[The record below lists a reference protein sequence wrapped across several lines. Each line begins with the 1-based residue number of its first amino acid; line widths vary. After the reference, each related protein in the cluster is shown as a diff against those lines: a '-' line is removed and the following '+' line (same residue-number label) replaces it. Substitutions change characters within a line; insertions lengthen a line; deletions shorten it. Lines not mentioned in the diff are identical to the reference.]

1 MRRSV
6 CRFKLLWELE
16 PESGQDVRVES
27 LAAQGAGRS
36 GGQICCG
43 VDSVARTMGWKDG
56 AAADVGL
63 EAAVRRAG
71 GGGQLVFRG
80 PVLFG
85 AVNLPQIIDAGVG
98 LRGGTGLDK
107 IGEGD

>member
-16 PESGQDVRVES
+16 PESGQDVRVEN
-27 LAAQGAGRS
+27 LGAQGAGRS
-36 GGQICCG
+36 GGHIPDG
-43 VDSVARTMGWKDG
+43 VGSIARTKWW
-56 AAADVGL
+56 
-63 EAAVRRAG
+63 ERAAVADIRLETAIRRAG
-71 GGGQLVFRG
+71 GGGQLVFQG
-80 PVLFG
+80 PLLFG